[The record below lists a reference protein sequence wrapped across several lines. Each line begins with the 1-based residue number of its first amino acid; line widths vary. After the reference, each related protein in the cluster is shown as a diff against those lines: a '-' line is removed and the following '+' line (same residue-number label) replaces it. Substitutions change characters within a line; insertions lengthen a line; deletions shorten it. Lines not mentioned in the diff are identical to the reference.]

1 VNTFRDGFL
10 EARRRIEA
18 GDDPEPI
25 VAALLELAESEDEID
40 MAEALYPDEDDD
52 E

>member
-1 VNTFRDGFL
+1 MNTFRDAFMD
-10 EARRRIEA
+10 ARRRLEA
-18 GDDPEPI
+18 GDDPEL
-25 VAALLELAESEDEID
+25 VVSALLQLAESEDEID